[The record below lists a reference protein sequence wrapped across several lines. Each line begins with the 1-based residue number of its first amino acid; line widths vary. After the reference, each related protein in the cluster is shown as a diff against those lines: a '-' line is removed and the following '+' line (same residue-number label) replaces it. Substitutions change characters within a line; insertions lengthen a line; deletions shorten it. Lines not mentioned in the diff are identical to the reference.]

1 MLEFFDVNNV
11 EEILKF
17 IVKIGDIWIVYM
29 LKKGIMLEVFIKR
42 IKIKKVKYVK
52 IMNKILVREI

>member
-17 IVKIGDIWIVYM
+17 MVKIGDIWIVYM

-52 IMNKILVREI
+52 IMNKILVCEI

>member
-1 MLEFFDVNNV
+1 MFYSLIVVLEFFDVNNV

-17 IVKIGDIWIVYM
+17 MVKIGDIWIVYM

-42 IKIKKVKYVK
+42 IKI
-52 IMNKILVREI
+52 NKS

>member
-17 IVKIGDIWIVYM
+17 MVKIGDIWIVYM

-52 IMNKILVREI
+52 IMNKILVFEI

>member
-42 IKIKKVKYVK
+42 IKIKKKLNMLKLWIKY
-52 IMNKILVREI
+52 

>member
-17 IVKIGDIWIVYM
+17 MVKIGDIWIVYM

>member
-17 IVKIGDIWIVYM
+17 IVKIGDMWIVYM

-42 IKIKKVKYVK
+42 IKIKKVK
-52 IMNKILVREI
+52 IMNKMLVREI

>member
-17 IVKIGDIWIVYM
+17 IVKIGDMWIVYM

-52 IMNKILVREI
+52 IMNKILVCEI

>member
-17 IVKIGDIWIVYM
+17 IVKIGDMWIVYM

>member
-17 IVKIGDIWIVYM
+17 MVKIGDIWIVYM
-29 LKKGIMLEVFIKR
+29 LKKVIMLEVFIKR

-52 IMNKILVREI
+52 IMNKILVCEI